1 MTVFILFDSRVATH
15 NESIE
20 KVHSEALVP
29 WLVQNRSNQNLEVV
43 KVDVSQ
49 ENLPSSFPINAA
61 KVASKTNASFVIRA
75 DDSLHKI

>member
-20 KVHSEALVP
+20 KVHIDALVS
-29 WLVQNRSNQNLEVV
+29 WLVQNKSNKNLEVV

-61 KVASKTNASFVIRA
+61 KVSSKTNASFVIRA
-75 DDSLHKI
+75 DDSLHKL